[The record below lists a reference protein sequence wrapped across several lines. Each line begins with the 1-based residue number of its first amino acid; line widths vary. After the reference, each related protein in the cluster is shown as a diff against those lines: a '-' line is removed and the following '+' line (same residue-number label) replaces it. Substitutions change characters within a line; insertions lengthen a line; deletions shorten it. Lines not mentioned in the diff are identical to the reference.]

1 MKLASQN
8 QNGLFWDWCVC
19 ICRCNFN
26 LKVALY
32 FGISLGIPCLPS
44 LFSKPNI
51 WRFTND
57 RERERD
63 MLITCVYTI
72 VTFACAK
79 LSLIPK
85 PQSHKSSFEKIYW
98 SNFFSLLINAKLGG
112 KRQKKEE
119 KCTESTAT
127 VFSKISEQ
135 KKEEGKKFYLSQNNC
150 SKRKSFWLDYNCNFP
165 SSSLPFYLF

>member
-98 SNFFSLLINAKLGG
+98 SNFFF
-112 KRQKKEE
+112 RFW
-119 KCTESTAT
+119 ST
-127 VFSKISEQ
+127 Q
-135 KKEEGKKFYLSQNNC
+135 NLEGKKKKNAPNLQQLYFQKYQNR
-150 SKRKSFWLDYNCNFP
+150 RKKGKKI
-165 SSSLPFYLF
+165 LPFTK